1 LLIACSSFLR
11 RAPSCLARDSAQPE
25 AQAVLPPPSVSLI
38 PCRHHYAP
46 KAKCKERTPRYI
58 AFRCTS
64 NLLTDDNVTCSVGS
78 EVETVTVEGIPFPA
92 EITVGN
98 PLSLVATGI
107 TDIEIHFL
115 QIKYNA
121 IGIYLH
127 NTDNVLVKDHL
138 QSWKGK

>member
-46 KAKCKERTPRYI
+46 KAK
-58 AFRCTS
+58 
-64 NLLTDDNVTCSVGS
+64 
-78 EVETVTVEGIPFPA
+78 VETVTVEGIPFPA